1 LVIKPSSISYGPDGG
16 FKFNDDDFI
25 LFTILADDG
34 VVQEGGQYS
43 IQVYGKTTR
52 SDICQEEDLV
62 NYIKTILNKL
72 FNIKVL
78 SL

>member
-34 VVQEGGQYS
+34 VYRKEVNIYP
-43 IQVYGKTTR
+43 VYGKTTR
-52 SDICQEEDLV
+52 SDICQEEDLL
-62 NYIKTILNKL
+62 IILKQY
-72 FNIKVL
+72 
-78 SL
+78 